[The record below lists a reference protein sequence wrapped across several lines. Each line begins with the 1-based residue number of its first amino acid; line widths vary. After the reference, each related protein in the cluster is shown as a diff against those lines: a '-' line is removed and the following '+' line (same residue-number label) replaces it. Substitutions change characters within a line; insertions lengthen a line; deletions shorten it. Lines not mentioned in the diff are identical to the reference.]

1 LRIHANALGEGKD
14 LTNAGQIEIGHAEGD
29 SLRTLGVAVR
39 LGVAIAGILLL
50 GLADYAVA
58 APARMENVAGKNV
71 VILSGGRG
79 RASINQ
85 MEAALRSR
93 VPWPV
98 NFSIVDLDNPRFEE
112 DSYWENM
119 ADALNASY
127 GKKPDLVIAL
137 MDPSLRFATDY
148 RDQMFKGAPI
158 VFMSVS
164 SLLADQRRW
173 PGVTGVAVVPGIR
186 ETINLALRLHP
197 TMKAFAVI
205 SDESPTGK
213 DYLVAVQAEIQLH
226 KDQVQEIDI
235 VGPPS
240 GQMLERIA
248 TLPADTVVLFHLF
261 PHDSEELAI
270 GTFDVLADATR
281 HWPTYSIFPSLV
293 LDRGGI
299 GGAFTDAGRDAEL
312 AGEMGARVLLGER
325 PDDIP
330 VARIADYRI
339 RVDWRQLQRW
349 HIPES
354 ALPPGT
360 EVLYRLPTV
369 WTLYE
374 GYIVGGISLI
384 TLEGALIVGL
394 IWQRARRRRTE
405 SELAITNDRL
415 RMAVEAGKSV
425 GWDSD
430 YQHGRT
436 RWFGDLAMMFGLAED
451 HFISQIGDFAT
462 WVHPDDRAGFE
473 HALDTARQT
482 GAPYSAEFR
491 IIRIDGETR
500 WIAARGKFYFGAH
513 GEVERMRGMATDI
526 TERKLAEEA
535 LKGLS
540 GELIRA
546 QEEERHRIAR
556 EIHDDYQQRLAI
568 LCIELDDL
576 AARPEKANG
585 AMSRRL
591 RSLWDQVSAL
601 NRDLHSLSHRLH
613 SSKLDSLG
621 LVAALSSLCAEFE
634 EHHKIKV
641 SFSQEGVPRSFR
653 GESALCLFRIAQ
665 EALQN
670 VKKHSAAEIAHVRI
684 TAEDGEMH
692 LCVSDSGS
700 GFDPGAEARGRG
712 IGLRSMEERMRV
724 LGGRISIRS
733 RAEEGTRIEAW
744 VPFVGD
750 KPRVEKSA
758 MSSMGS

>member
-1 LRIHANALGEGKD
+1 MTAKRGI
-14 LTNAGQIEIGHAEGD
+14 
-29 SLRTLGVAVR
+29 
-39 LGVAIAGILLL
+39 AIAVVILFVA
-50 GLADYAVA
+50 GSHAAAV
-58 APARMENVAGKNV
+58 PVKTENATGKNV

-85 MEAALRSR
+85 MENALRSR

-112 DSYWENM
+112 DTYWENM

-127 GKKPDLVIAL
+127 GAKPDLVIAV

-148 RDQMFKGAPI
+148 RDQMFKGVPI

-164 SLLADQRRW
+164 SLLADQKRW

-213 DYLVAVQAEIQLH
+213 EYLAAVQAEIQLH
-226 KDQVQEIDI
+226 KDRVKEIDI

-248 TLPADTVVLFHLF
+248 VLPADTVVLFHLF
-261 PHDSEELAI
+261 PHDSEQLAI
-270 GTFDVLADATR
+270 GTFDVLAETTR

-299 GGAFTDAGRDAEL
+299 GGAFTDPGRDAEL

-330 VARIADYRI
+330 VAHIADFKI
-339 RVDWRQLQRW
+339 RLDWRQLERW
-349 HIPES
+349 HISES

-360 EVLYRLPTV
+360 EVLFRQPTV
-369 WTLYE
+369 WTLYR
-374 GYIVGGISLI
+374 GYIAGGVSLI
-384 TLEGALIVGL
+384 TLEAVLIVAL
-394 IWQRARRRRTE
+394 MWQRSRRRRTE

-430 YQHGRT
+430 YLHGRT
-436 RWFGDLAMMFGLAED
+436 RWFGDLQMMFGLAD
-451 HFISQIGDFAT
+451 DQFISQVGDFIKC
-462 WVHPDDRAGFE
+462 VHPDDRAAVE
-473 HALDTARQT
+473 QAILASRQS
-482 GAPYSAEFR
+482 GEPYSAEFR
-491 IIRIDGETR
+491 ITRLDGEIR
-500 WIAARGKFYFGAH
+500 WIAARGKCYFGAN
-513 GEVERMRGMATDI
+513 GEAERMRGIATDI

-576 AARPEKANG
+576 AMRPERANG
-585 AMSRRL
+585 TISQRL
-591 RSLWDQVSAL
+591 RALWNQVNTL

-613 SSKLDSLG
+613 SSQLDSLG
-621 LVAALSSLCAEFE
+621 LVAALSALCTEFE
-634 EHHKIKV
+634 EHHKISV
-641 SFSQEGVPRSFR
+641 TFSQEGVPRSFR
-653 GESALCLFRIAQ
+653 GEAALCLFRITQ

-670 VKKHSAAEIAHVRI
+670 VKKHSGADSAHVWI
-684 TAEDGEMH
+684 AAEDGEIH
-692 LCVSDSGS
+692 LSVSDPGS
-700 GFDPGAEARGRG
+700 GFDRGAVVLGRG
-712 IGLRSMEERMRV
+712 IGLRSMEERLRV

-733 RAEEGTRIEAW
+733 RPGEGTQIDAW
-744 VPFVGD
+744 VPFVAG
-750 KPRVEKSA
+750 KLRVEHSVL
-758 MSSMGS
+758 SSMGS